1 MALFSNSQVLV
12 PVDFSDESFK
22 ALDEA
27 LSFVEG
33 PSHLHA
39 IHVLHR
45 LEPTEPG
52 LVWKTVDDQSRQ
64 DNVKKAFYSKLDKP
78 EYKDI
83 HFEIALGDPSSE
95 IIDYAKTNNISLI
108 VIPSHGRTGIGRFLL
123 GSVSERVI
131 RFAHCPVLVIRRT
144 S

>member
-1 MALFSNSQVLV
+1 MVLFSKSQVLV
-12 PVDFSDESFK
+12 PIDFSDEAFV

-27 LSFVEG
+27 LSYVEG

-39 IHVLHR
+39 IHVLPR

-52 LVWKTVDDQSRQ
+52 LVWKTIDDQSRQ
-64 DNVKKAFYSKLDKP
+64 DNVKQAFYSREDKP

-83 HFEIALGDPSSE
+83 NFEIALGDPSSE
-95 IIDYAKTNNISLI
+95 IIDYAKAHDISLI

-131 RFAHCPVLVIRRT
+131 RFAHCPVLVLRR
-144 S
+144 

>member
-12 PVDFSDESFK
+12 PIDFSEEAFK

-27 LSFVEG
+27 LSFVDG

-39 IHVLHR
+39 IHVLSR

-52 LVWKTVDDQSRQ
+52 LVWKTIDAQSRQ
-64 DNVKKAFYSKLDKP
+64 DNVNQAFYSRSDKP

-83 HFEIALGDPSSE
+83 HLEIVHGDPSSE
-95 IIDYAKTNNISLI
+95 IIDYAKEHNMSLI
-108 VIPSHGRTGIGRFLL
+108 VIPSHGRTGLGRFLL

-131 RFAHCPVLVIRRT
+131 RFSHCPVLVLRRGD
-144 S
+144 

>member
-1 MALFSNSQVLV
+1 MVLFSKSQVLV
-12 PVDFSDESFK
+12 PIDFSDEAFV

-27 LSFVEG
+27 LSYVEG

-39 IHVLHR
+39 IHVLPR

-52 LVWKTVDDQSRQ
+52 LVWKTIDDQSRQ
-64 DNVKKAFYSKLDKP
+64 DNVKKAFYAREDKP

-83 HFEIALGDPSSE
+83 NFEIALGDPSSE
-95 IIDYAKTNNISLI
+95 IIDYAKANDISLI

-131 RFAHCPVLVIRRT
+131 RFAHCPVLVLRR
-144 S
+144 